1 MMRAA
6 GAIGVVIA
14 AAVVIER
21 LKALDSS
28 DVFRKKTAL
37 GSIEAESTESHSSE
51 AYCLSCKNRR
61 PIEDPKVL
69 VMKNGRPGV
78 KGLCP
83 VCHKALFAA
92 GRKAA

>member
-21 LKALDSS
+21 LKALNTS
-28 DVFRKKTAL
+28 DVFRKKPAA
-37 GSIEAESTESHSSE
+37 GSIEAEATESRVPE

-61 PIEDPKVL
+61 PIEDPRLL

-83 VCHKALFAA
+83 VCRKALFAA

>member
-1 MMRAA
+1 MRAA

-21 LKALDSS
+21 LKALNSVDA
-28 DVFRKKTAL
+28 FRKKTVA
-37 GSIEAESTESHSSE
+37 GPIENEAVESRVSE

-61 PIEDPKVL
+61 PIEDPQVL
-69 VMKNGRPGV
+69 IMRNGRAGV

-83 VCHKALFAA
+83 VCRKALFAA